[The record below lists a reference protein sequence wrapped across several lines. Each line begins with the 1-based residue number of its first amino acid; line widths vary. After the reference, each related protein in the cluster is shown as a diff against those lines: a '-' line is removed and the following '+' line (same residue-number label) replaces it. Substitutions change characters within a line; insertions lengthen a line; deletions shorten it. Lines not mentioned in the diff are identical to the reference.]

1 MGSLKFFDTRCKV
14 MKSSH
19 NRSIVFSAVFTAYLA
34 LISSSVSVEAS
45 VKDDDCK
52 IILGSTAG
60 DEIKSG
66 LMDAAASGKLYRVD
80 SDRSSVSFSVRHF
93 PFSRVE
99 GRFQTFDGGLA
110 GYNQTLPYEQVL
122 FVIKSD
128 SVNTGDKAIDALIKS
143 THFFDAELFPDI
155 VFAGRDIEFH
165 DDGAATIHGEIT
177 VRNITR
183 PLTHKV
189 QLDQQGRTGRSIA
202 QELHI
207 RAQTRL
213 NRSEH
218 GMDYLDIIV
227 SDTVELEL
235 ELYLNRVNF

>member
-1 MGSLKFFDTRCKV
+1 
-14 MKSSH
+14 MKSSD
-19 NRSIVFSAVFTAYLA
+19 NRTTIFSATFIAGLA
-34 LISSSVSVEAS
+34 LISSSVSVEAA
-45 VKDDDCK
+45 VADNDCK
-52 IILGSTAG
+52 IILESTAG
-60 DEIKSG
+60 DEIKNG

-80 SDRSSVSFSVRHF
+80 AEKSSVSFSVRHF
-93 PFSRVE
+93 PFSRVQ
-99 GRFQTFDGGLA
+99 GLFHAFDGGLV
-110 GYNQTLPYEQVL
+110 GLDQSYPDGQIL

-183 PLTHKV
+183 PLTLKV
-189 QLDQQGRTGRSIA
+189 KLDQQGRTGRSIA